1 MPRIVLITCPD
12 LASARS
18 LGRALVDQRLA
29 ACVNVIPG
37 VTSIYRYEGA
47 VHEDSEV
54 LLVCKTVEE
63 RVEALEEAL
72 RELHPYDVP
81 ECVTLAPSRVEQ
93 KYLEWLT
100 GETRL
105 G

>member
-12 LASARS
+12 LAAARS
-18 LGRALVDQRLA
+18 LGRALVDRRLA

-37 VTSIYRYEGA
+37 VTSIYRFEGT
-47 VHEDSEV
+47 VHEDSEA
-54 LLVCKTVEE
+54 LLVCKTVQE
-63 RVEALEEAL
+63 RVEALEAAL

-81 ECVTLAPSRVEQ
+81 ECITLTPSRVEK

-100 GETRL
+100 LETRL